1 MAMTA
6 EAWKVLIAALERC
19 AQQAD
24 SGRDRIALTMLL
36 LMGDSGLRRAETVSA
51 RSNALTPS
59 GMC

>member
-19 AQQAD
+19 VLQAD
-24 SGRDRIALTMLL
+24 SGRGRIALTMLL
-36 LMGDSGLRRAETVSA
+36 LVGDSGVRRAETVSA